1 VANGEGAVSDT
12 VSVIDTATNTVIA
25 TIPVGVAPSGVAI
38 TPDGSRVYVTN
49 QNAASVSVIDR
60 STNTVIATV
69 PVDFG
74 PFGIAITN
82 DGTRAYVASRS
93 AIDVID
99 TSTNTVVDTIP
110 FPFNPNFLDFTPDG
124 TRLYVT
130 SQAPSVAVIDPA
142 SNTVVVP
149 NIPGT
154 ACPFGIVVGDISPA
168 PKTKDDCKDG
178 GFLRFS
184 SPAFRNQ
191 GQCVKFVNEHTK

>member
-1 VANGEGAVSDT
+1 
-12 VSVIDTATNTVIA
+12 VIDTAANTMIA
-25 TIPVGVAPSGVAI
+25 TIPVGLAPSGVAI

-49 QNAASVSVIDR
+49 QSGGDVSVIDR

-69 PVDFG
+69 PVGFG
-74 PFGIAITN
+74 PFGIAISN
-82 DGTRAYVASRS
+82 DGTRAYVALRASIS
-93 AIDVID
+93 VID
-99 TSTNTVVDTIP
+99 TSTSAVVATIP
-110 FPFNPNFLDFTPDG
+110 FLFNPLFLDFTPDG

-130 SQAPSVAVIDPA
+130 TVDSSVGVIDAA

-149 NIPGT
+149 PSFLGV
-154 ACPFGIVVGDISPA
+154 ACPVGIVVGDISRT

-191 GQCVKFVNEHTK
+191 GQCIKYVNEHTK